1 MKLRIDSIQRHR
13 NGISGAPFHAVTF
26 RHHEQGPMVA
36 VVFEQP
42 HHVAVL
48 QLDKLAAGDIAFGSN
63 SWRGDQ
69 FEPFL
74 RSAINLREE
83 MEGFVP
89 FDAYEISPCLRFEE
103 PDRPGQFYFEP
114 CEPHEA
120 HVWTLYGH
128 IPGEGV
134 EAIGDFATRE
144 QAEEVY
150 ARITGQPY
158 QPPRNQK
165 GEQS

>member
-1 MKLRIDSIQRHR
+1 MKLSITAVQSHR

-26 RHHEQGPMVA
+26 RDREHGPMVA
-36 VVFEQP
+36 VIFEQP

-48 QLDKLAAGDIAFGSN
+48 QLDKLTAGDIAFGSN

-74 RSAINLREE
+74 RSAIDLHEE
-83 MEGFVP
+83 MEGFAP
-89 FDAYEISPCLRFEE
+89 FDAYEISPCLRIEE
-103 PDRPGQFYFEP
+103 PDHPGRFYFEP

-144 QAEEVY
+144 QAEEVC

-158 QPPRNQK
+158 QPNQK
-165 GEQS
+165 GE